1 MILSTLI
8 IGLFVDWYLLYQR
21 QRGKEFTECR
31 LPPMV
36 VGSAL
41 IPLGVLSFGWSAQYE
56 VHWVAPIFF
65 SSLVGYGFVSVA
77 ISSWSYLVD
86 VFGIYAA
93 SATAAT
99 VLLRNVGAVALPL
112 AGPALVGISACWLC
126 WDSLLFL

>member
-1 MILSTLI
+1 
-8 IGLFVDWYLLYQR
+8 
-21 QRGKEFTECR
+21 
-31 LPPMV
+31 MV
-36 VGSAL
+36 IGSAL

-86 VFGIYAA
+86 ALGIYAA

-99 VLLRNVGAVALPL
+99 VLLRNVGAAALPL
-112 AGPALVGISACWLC
+112 AGPALVGQLKYGWAFSVLA
-126 WDSLLFL
+126 LLGFATVPVTVALMYTGERLRARKTHKRLIKH